1 MKLYN
6 PVIRQRADPHIS
18 LHDGAYYFT
27 ASVPEYDRI
36 ILRRSCTL
44 AGLAHTEELSVW
56 RAPET
61 GPASALIWAPE
72 LHHGGDAWYL
82 YFAAAPSRE
91 IKDQLFQHRMYALR
105 NPSPDPMQGDWHFA
119 GQVDSGLDT
128 FCLDATCFEHHGQ
141 RYYLW
146 AQKHPEIPG
155 NSNLYLARLQ
165 TPTQIIGP
173 PVMLSRP
180 EFDWE
185 VQGFMVNEGP
195 AVLIRG
201 DKVLVSYS
209 ASATDER
216 YAVGL
221 LWCHADADLLDTANW
236 HKSPVPVFTSDA
248 EHEIFGPG
256 HNSFTTSK
264 DGKTDLIV
272 YHARNYREITG
283 DPLWNPDRHTCI
295 QPLHW
300 DKDGMPIFGRPLRE
314 TEIPGHSP

>member
-1 MKLYN
+1 MKFNN
-6 PVIRQRADPHIS
+6 PLIMQRADPHIS
-18 LHDGAYYFT
+18 RHNGYYYFT
-27 ASVPEYDRI
+27 ASVPEYDRV
-36 ILRRSCTL
+36 ILRHARTL
-44 AGLAHTEELSVW
+44 VKLAHAEEITVW
-56 RAPET
+56 RAPEN

-91 IKDQLFQHRMYALR
+91 IKDHLFQHRMYALR
-105 NPSPDPMQGDWHFA
+105 NPSLAPMQGEWNFA

-128 FCLDATCFEHHGQ
+128 FCLDATSFEHCGQ
-141 RYYLW
+141 HYYLW

-155 NSNLYLARLQ
+155 NSNLYLAKMQ
-165 TPTQIIGP
+165 TPTRIMDT

-185 VQGFMVNEGP
+185 TQGYAVNEGP
-195 AVLIRG
+195 AVLIRHG
-201 DKVLVSYS
+201 KIFVTYS

-221 LWCHADADLLDTANW
+221 LWINADADLMDAANW
-236 HKSPVPVFTSDA
+236 HKSPIPVFSSDA
-248 EHEIFGPG
+248 EHHVFGPG
-256 HNSFTTSK
+256 HNSFTTSE
-264 DGKTDLIV
+264 DGKTDMIV
-272 YHARNYREITG
+272 YHARNDREIEG

-300 DKDGMPIFGRPLRE
+300 DDAGTPVFGRPLRDVEITGE
-314 TEIPGHSP
+314 TR